1 MIVGI
6 VVSIVVIIL
15 MTAVIIVFMYRRI
28 PSGQLLSLNTT
39 VKGEP
44 STSIMDSYTV
54 NAAYEQLHKTDK
66 DKSTHCQSYDQL
78 HSVHVAE
85 TINKTNPRISR
96 EEENKYES
104 IEETNE
110 KYYNTVTAHAEYE
123 QLDQAVIEKTT
134 NLYDPLHFT
143 NVGNSDT
150 TNDRSHIF
158 VLKAENRKYEP
169 SETKNEMDT
178 SAVPLKYEQLDIT
191 KTDTIE
197 EHTYYETSEDKK
209 ECDTSTVSS
218 KYEDLDI
225 TKTDK
230 SVKTYEQLHLKHVVV
245 TEPTVENSNNM
256 ISGEIHAQCKPLGD
270 NVNKDTNTD
279 YSYYEQLDS
288 ADTNESTNA
297 YDQLHAVHVVDI
309 TKTND
314 HEICKN

>member
-1 MIVGI
+1 
-6 VVSIVVIIL
+6 
-15 MTAVIIVFMYRRI
+15 
-28 PSGQLLSLNTT
+28 
-39 VKGEP
+39 
-44 STSIMDSYTV
+44 MDSYTV

-96 EEENKYES
+96 EEENKHES

-191 KTDTIE
+191 KTDTSTNDEDNNSTKDNPKVIVLVE

-230 SVKTYEQLHLKHVVV
+230 SVKTYEQSHLRHVVV
-245 TEPTVENSNNM
+245 TEPTVEKSNNM
-256 ISGEIHAQCKPLGD
+256 ISGEIHAQCKPLGY

-314 HEICKN
+314 HNTNISTEEICKN